1 MKGGLF
7 VRVSDFSQEKAN
19 GTFQVAANGRPIIEG
34 QGPAIMS
41 GCMATMQS
49 SGGGNIRM
57 CVSTDGRI
65 FVVNTGQTSWLDGS
79 SLSPDWDSSINPW
92 VSAEMGLPS
101 GYITSDA
108 YYSAYYVKQTVAVN
122 ETLGLIATAAK
133 RSSDNVH
140 GLLLSTLAPTA
151 DASVIAFI
159 PSSGFPSMSSSTS
172 YTYISGV
179 YWSDGDIYC
188 TNQSNR
194 SLLYKVTADGS
205 TPQLKTIN
213 ADIFDSFH
221 PQLGLVRTG
230 QIWCKLSDVWTNGAF
245 TPAYYIS
252 DEHPFTNGIRIP
264 APTTF
269 LKDIGNFLIYSDAAT
284 MYSQPKWLGNV
295 SSVALLPEPITKT
308 NQQSMQVTYRLTV
321 DFSGN

>member
-1 MKGGLF
+1 MYDEYQETITLDGEEYPVHLGIYAMKQITALFGGLG
-7 VRVSDFSQEKAN
+7 EA
-19 GTFQVAANGRPIIEG
+19 GT
-34 QGPAIMS
+34 
-41 GCMATMQS
+41 
-49 SGGGNIRM
+49 
-57 CVSTDGRI
+57 
-65 FVVNTGQTSWLDGS
+65 
-79 SLSPDWDSSINPW
+79 
-92 VSAEMGLPS
+92 
-101 GYITSDA
+101 
-108 YYSAYYVKQTVAVN
+108 K
-122 ETLGLIATAAK
+122 
-133 RSSDNVH
+133 
-140 GLLLSTLAPTA
+140 LLSE
-151 DASVIAFI
+151 
-159 PSSGFPSMSSSTS
+159 